1 MPKQK
6 LRKSVTKRFKVTKN
20 GKIMHR
26 HNFSRHLRVKK
37 SESAKRQQKRQ
48 TVMTGYY
55 ARKLRKY
62 LGIHLKSEKKEK

>member
-6 LRKSVTKRFKVTKN
+6 TRKSVIKRFKVTKN

-37 SESAKRQQKRQ
+37 SEAKKRAQKKQ
-48 TVMTGYY
+48 VVMTGYY
-55 ARKLRKY
+55 AKKLRKF
-62 LGIHLKSEKKEK
+62 LGIRVKHVKS